1 MQLNATVII
10 ATATDNS
17 SENDILRR
25 GADTVR
31 NNCQKVAR
39 EEEGGNQRCGVIVL
53 APTET
58 RPREGIININ
68 FSCSPYQNYIRLL
81 RHELYKQTT
90 SLLYNFFFRLI
101 NLSTGNVITTMSH
114 HNAKKLICRSMQFRY
129 AINNYVRFVI

>member
-39 EEEGGNQRCGVIVL
+39 EGEGNQRCGVIVL

-68 FSCSPYQNYIRLL
+68 FSCFPYQNYIRLL